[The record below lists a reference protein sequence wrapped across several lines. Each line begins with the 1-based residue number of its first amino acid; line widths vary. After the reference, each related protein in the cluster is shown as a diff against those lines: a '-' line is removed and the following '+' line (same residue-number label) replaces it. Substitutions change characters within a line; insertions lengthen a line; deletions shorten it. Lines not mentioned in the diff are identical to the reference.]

1 MTRRSDVLKPFE
13 QKKAFMEDRVRH
25 GIEQNRKGTASL
37 HFKDAEGR
45 EVNGA
50 HIEIRQKTH
59 DFHYG
64 ANLFMLDEF
73 NSEEQNQAYRKYF
86 AETFNMATLPF
97 YWSDLEPEQRKP
109 RFAKDSPKVYRRP
122 APDLCLEYCEANGIE
137 PKAHCLNYAH
147 FTPQWAKG
155 DIWKEKHL
163 LDKRFRELAE
173 RYSGRIRDWE
183 VTNETFWGM
192 RIPGYCTFYD
202 QDDFIE
208 WSFETAERYFH
219 TNRLIINEAH
229 SRIWDNEHY
238 QGNRS
243 PYYMQIERAIR
254 NGARI
259 DCIGMQFHMFYRAE
273 KEAEETAQFYDPERI
288 FDVLDTYAKLGRS
301 IQITELTIPAYAYTE
316 EDEEIQAEIIRHL
329 YSMWFSHPAMEAI
342 LYWNLADGFAHG
354 AKQGDMTAGEN
365 YFHGGLLRYDFT
377 PKASCR
383 TIQDLFQKVWRTNL
397 SLDTE
402 TDGLAFKGFYGTYEL
417 EITADGKTEKR
428 DIHLDRHSNN
438 KFDIII

>member
-86 AETFNMATLPF
+86 AKTFNMATLPF
-97 YWSDLEPEQRKP
+97 YWSDLEPEQGKP

-183 VTNETFWGM
+183 VTNETFWDAH
-192 RIPGYCTFYD
+192 P
-202 QDDFIE
+202 
-208 WSFETAERYFH
+208 
-219 TNRLIINEAH
+219 RLLH
-229 SRIWDNEHY
+229 VL
-238 QGNRS
+238 RS
-243 PYYMQIERAIR
+243 
-254 NGARI
+254 G
-259 DCIGMQFHMFYRAE
+259 
-273 KEAEETAQFYDPERI
+273 
-288 FDVLDTYAKLGRS
+288 
-301 IQITELTIPAYAYTE
+301 
-316 EDEEIQAEIIRHL
+316 
-329 YSMWFSHPAMEAI
+329 
-342 LYWNLADGFAHG
+342 
-354 AKQGDMTAGEN
+354 
-365 YFHGGLLRYDFT
+365 
-377 PKASCR
+377 
-383 TIQDLFQKVWRTNL
+383 
-397 SLDTE
+397 
-402 TDGLAFKGFYGTYEL
+402 
-417 EITADGKTEKR
+417 
-428 DIHLDRHSNN
+428 
-438 KFDIII
+438 

>member
-97 YWSDLEPEQRKP
+97 YWSDLEPEQGKP

-259 DCIGMQFHMFYRAE
+259 DCIGMQFHIFYRAE

-354 AKQGDMTAGEN
+354 AKQGDMTAGGKL
-365 YFHGGLLRYDFT
+365 FSR
-377 PKASCR
+377 R
-383 TIQDLFQKVWRTNL
+383 TAAL
-397 SLDTE
+397 
-402 TDGLAFKGFYGTYEL
+402 
-417 EITADGKTEKR
+417 
-428 DIHLDRHSNN
+428 
-438 KFDIII
+438 